1 MATDSASL
9 PPLRQLCVLAELNPE
24 ALGLLDDR
32 VGARDFLQR
41 LTNPPDGAAPEGE
54 ESPPALEPDAVRLL
68 SHALPA
74 RESVWW
80 AWASVRRVMGETPPA
95 PVLATLAA
103 AEAWIAK
110 PTDANRRAA
119 YQRAEEDGGASP
131 AGLVAL
137 AAWLSGGSLA
147 PSDAPEVPPPPF
159 SAAKAVAGAVIIA
172 AVQDPLKAGERFHD
186 FLTQGLEVADRIQLW
201 ERFPERGAK
210 G

>member
-1 MATDSASL
+1 MATDPDPL
-9 PPLRQLCVLAELNPE
+9 PPLRQLCSLAELNPE
-24 ALGLLDDR
+24 ALGMLDDR
-32 VGARDFLQR
+32 LGAREFLQR
-41 LTNPPDGAAPEGE
+41 LASPSDVAAPEGE
-54 ESPPALEPDAVRLL
+54 ESAPALEPDAVRLL
-68 SHALPA
+68 AHALPT
-74 RESVWW
+74 REGVWW
-80 AWASVRRVMGETPPA
+80 AWASVRRVMGENAPA
-95 PVLATLAA
+95 PMVATLAA

-172 AVQDPLKAGERFHD
+172 AVQDPLKAGERYHD
-186 FLTQGLEVADRIQLW
+186 FLTQGLEVADRIKLW
-201 ERFPERGAK
+201 ERFPERSAK

>member
-9 PPLRQLCVLAELNPE
+9 PPLRQLCALAELNPE

-32 VGARDFLQR
+32 VEARDFLQR
-41 LTNPPDGAAPEGE
+41 LTSSAETAAAEGADPPE
-54 ESPPALEPDAVRLL
+54 LEPDAVRLL
-68 SHALPA
+68 AHALPA

-80 AWASVRRVMGETPPA
+80 AWASVRRVMGENAPA
-95 PVLATLAA
+95 PVVATLAA

-172 AVQDPLKAGERFHD
+172 AVQDPLKAGERYHD
-186 FLTQGLEVADRIQLW
+186 FLTQGLEVADRIKLW
-201 ERFPERGAK
+201 ERFPGRSAK